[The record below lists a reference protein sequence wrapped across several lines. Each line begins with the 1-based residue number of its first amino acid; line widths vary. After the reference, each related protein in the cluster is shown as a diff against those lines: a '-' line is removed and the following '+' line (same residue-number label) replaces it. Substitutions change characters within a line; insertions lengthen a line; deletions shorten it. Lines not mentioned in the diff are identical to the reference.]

1 MSLRSFR
8 PKAKRDRSVFMRIF
22 RLLMALGLVA
32 AMIGPAH
39 AADPFYLGTW
49 KFTAAVL
56 APWAT
61 PAARKPNKTE
71 RDALLGK
78 TVSIRPK
85 EIAGPR
91 NFVCARPKYAL
102 KDFSASELFE
112 GAFGEMRER
121 DPGIDPN
128 ALAAK
133 LGFKGQNFNTL
144 ETGCEFDWHFVDQTT
159 VKIGLNDWVY
169 TLKKQ

>member
-1 MSLRSFR
+1 
-8 PKAKRDRSVFMRIF
+8 MRIF
-22 RLLMALGLVA
+22 RLLMALGLIAAMISIA
-32 AMIGPAH
+32 AMIGPAR

-49 KFTAAVL
+49 KFTAAVV
-56 APWAT
+56 APWAA

-85 EIAGPR
+85 EITGPR
-91 NFVCARPKYAL
+91 AFVCQRPKYAL
-102 KDFSASELFE
+102 KDYPASDLFE

-121 DPGIDPN
+121 DPALDPN
-128 ALAAK
+128 KLAAR
-133 LGFKGQNFNTL
+133 LGFTGEKFATL

>member
-1 MSLRSFR
+1 MSLRIFR
-8 PKAKRDRSVFMRIF
+8 RQTAHDRTAFMRIL
-22 RLLMALGLVA
+22 RLLMALGLLA

-39 AADPFYLGTW
+39 AADPFYFGEW
-49 KFTAAVL
+49 KFTSAVV
-56 APWAT
+56 APWAA

-71 RDALLGK
+71 RDSLLGK

-85 EIAGPR
+85 EITGPR
-91 NFVCARPKYAL
+91 NFVCQRPKYSL
-102 KDFSASELFE
+102 KEYPASDLFE

-121 DPGIDPN
+121 DPAIDPGK
-128 ALAAK
+128 LAAR
-133 LGFKGQNFNTL
+133 LGFKGNAFTTL

>member
-1 MSLRSFR
+1 MRFR
-8 PKAKRDRSVFMRIF
+8 TMFIAVMFIAA
-22 RLLMALGLVA
+22 ALS
-32 AMIGPAH
+32 PAS
-39 AADPFYLGTW
+39 AADPFYIGSW
-49 KFTAAVL
+49 KFSSAVV
-56 APWAT
+56 APWAA
-61 PAARKPNKTE
+61 PAARKPNRAE

-91 NFVCARPKYAL
+91 VFACQRPNYRL
-102 KDFSASELFE
+102 KEYPATDLFE

-121 DPGIDPN
+121 DPALDPN
-128 ALAAK
+128 RLASG
-133 LGFKGQNFNTL
+133 LGFKGKSFTTL

-159 VKIGLNDWVY
+159 VKIGYDDWVY

>member
-1 MSLRSFR
+1 
-8 PKAKRDRSVFMRIF
+8 MRNF

-32 AMIGPAH
+32 AMIGPAQ

-49 KFTAAVL
+49 KFTSAVI

-61 PAARKPNKTE
+61 PAARKPNRAE

-78 TVSIRPK
+78 TVSLKPK

-91 NFVCARPKYAL
+91 VFACQRPKYRL
-102 KDFSASELFE
+102 KEYAAADLFE

-121 DPGIDPN
+121 DPAIDPSK
-128 ALAAK
+128 LAAR
-133 LGFKGQNFNTL
+133 LGFKSKTIHTL
-144 ETGCEFDWHFVDQTT
+144 ETGCEFDWHFVDEAT
-159 VKIGLNDWVY
+159 VEIGYDDWVY
-169 TLKKQ
+169 TLKKP

>member
-1 MSLRSFR
+1 
-8 PKAKRDRSVFMRIF
+8 MRIF
-22 RLLMALGLVA
+22 RLLIALGFIA
-32 AMIGPAH
+32 ATIGPAR
-39 AADPFYLGTW
+39 AAEPFYLGTW
-49 KFTAAVL
+49 KFTSAVI

-61 PAARKPNKTE
+61 PAARKPNRAE
-71 RDALLGK
+71 RDSLLGK

-91 NFVCARPKYAL
+91 NFVCQRPKYVL
-102 KDFSASELFE
+102 KEYTATELFE

-121 DPGIDPN
+121 DPAIDPGK
-128 ALAAK
+128 LAAK
-133 LGFKGQNFNTL
+133 LGFKDDHFTTL